1 MPPAPVSPDRLLALG
16 AALRPLRECAHDGA
30 EEVLGHVPE
39 VGDRPTQAAVDGFLD
54 VAADLL
60 RGIEASAGD
69 LADRFRVAA
78 LAAGSTERDIT
89 HQLDEHSEQSKP
101 SDHPERSKR
110 PERSPAGRET
120 RW

>member
-1 MPPAPVSPDRLLALG
+1 MPPPPAASERLLALG
-16 AALRPLRECAHDGA
+16 AALGPLRECARDGA

-39 VGDRPTQAAVDGFLD
+39 AGDRPTQSAVDGFLD
-54 VAADLL
+54 VVADLL

-78 LAAGSTERDIT
+78 LGAESTERDLVHRI
-89 HQLDEHSEQSKP
+89 D
-101 SDHPERSKR
+101 
-110 PERSPAGRET
+110 ERSPTGRES